1 MNKVII
7 TDKGNYIKGNTAL
20 APEIQHNEENNKESK
35 AGKQKVIKERNLRI
49 KNKLK
54 VLRNISLIFIIGVT
68 LIGRYGKIYSLQK
81 QLNTVNQNV
90 NSISRENENLKVEL
104 VRFSNIQYI
113 EDVATKKL
121 KMVRPTKQSMIYC
134 DMNKEIF
141 KYDNNN
147 KDENKVS
154 HNTLKEFFSK
164 LF

>member
-1 MNKVII
+1 
-7 TDKGNYIKGNTAL
+7 
-20 APEIQHNEENNKESK
+20 
-35 AGKQKVIKERNLRI
+35 
-49 KNKLK
+49 
-54 VLRNISLIFIIGVT
+54 

>member
-1 MNKVII
+1 MII

-20 APEIQHNEENNKESK
+20 APELQPNEENNKESK
-35 AGKQKVIKERNLRI
+35 VEKQKVIKKRNLRI

-54 VLRNISLIFIIGVT
+54 ILRNISITFVLGVA

-81 QLNTVNQNV
+81 QLNTVNQNIS
-90 NSISRENENLKVEL
+90 SINKENENLKVEL

-121 KMVRPTKQSMIYC
+121 KMVRPTKGSIIYC

-147 KDENKVS
+147 KNENKVRD
-154 HNTLKEFFSK
+154 NTLKEFFSK